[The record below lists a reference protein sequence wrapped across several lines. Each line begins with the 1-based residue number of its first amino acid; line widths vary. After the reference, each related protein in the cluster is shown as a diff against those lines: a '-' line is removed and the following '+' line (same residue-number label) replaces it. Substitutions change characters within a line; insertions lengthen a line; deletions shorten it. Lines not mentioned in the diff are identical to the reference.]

1 MRSQRRSSSAG
12 CPLCSLS
19 MESLGTD
26 GICRRGSVRSSWC
39 RLPLQ
44 RRYCCLAHVMPA
56 LLAGAIA
63 TVIVVVAIVVR
74 SFICGLCACRRER
87 YRRHRDAIMEFYNV
101 KLAGGFM
108 CLRV

>member
-1 MRSQRRSSSAG
+1 
-12 CPLCSLS
+12 
-19 MESLGTD
+19 
-26 GICRRGSVRSSWC
+26 
-39 RLPLQ
+39 
-44 RRYCCLAHVMPA
+44 MPA
-56 LLAGAIA
+56 LLGGAIA

-74 SFICGLCACRRER
+74 SFICSLCACRRER